1 VIPYQAQTNLII
13 TLNSPHILLILK
25 RLAEQGYA
33 WAQVNLGYIYAH
45 GAGVPEDYVKACAWH
60 SISAALR
67 AEDAK
72 TSKGTVEGRMPLLG
86 KTCVTIRCGPIILC
100 GLILSPLRQT

>member
-1 VIPYQAQTNLII
+1 LII
-13 TLNSPHILLILK
+13 TLNSPHILLISK

-45 GAGVPEDYVKACAWH
+45 GEGVPEDYVKSYAWH
-60 SISAALR
+60 SVSAALG

-72 TSKGTVEGRMPLLG
+72 TS
-86 KTCVTIRCGPIILC
+86 
-100 GLILSPLRQT
+100 